1 MMAGDDD
8 ELPHDPGLQII
19 MATPQQTP
27 EPVAEPPR
35 RSLVGL
41 MAMILVPLMTGGLG
55 AAIPWWIATQER
67 KPVEAGKLETTV
79 ISFGEVVANLS
90 EGKMNRYLR
99 LRISL
104 LIGKEDQLELEK
116 QLVVDGPL
124 IKNWMLSHLSDKSLE
139 DIRGKSGQNM
149 LRREI
154 LDQFNR
160 TVARNGKD
168 RVFDVLFEEFNVQ

>member
-1 MMAGDDD
+1 
-8 ELPHDPGLQII
+8 

-27 EPVAEPPR
+27 EPAPPPPQ

-41 MAMILVPLMTGGLG
+41 LAMVLIPLMTGGLG
-55 AAIPWWIATQER
+55 AAIPWWMNTQAK
-67 KPVEAGKLETTV
+67 KPTEGKIETTV

-104 LIGKEDQLELEK
+104 LVGKEDQLELEK

-160 TVARNGKD
+160 TVARSGKD